1 MDFLRSRKMLDHT
14 PENTSP
20 PLTAADF
27 AVLGLRLS
35 EARTAVIRKAV
46 RQTVRK
52 LRETEAETEFDNEEV
67 VANMADVA
75 VATYRVLDP
84 RRRQRFWERL
94 NLSFG
99 VSFEDESAE
108 RKRIPPGQLPQLV
121 NQANTPRQKDSHS
134 FNVSP

>member
-1 MDFLRSRKMLDHT
+1 MLDHT

-27 AVLGLRLS
+27 AVLGLRFS

-52 LRETEAETEFDNEEV
+52 LRETETVSELDHDDTA
-67 VANMADVA
+67 ANMADVA

-99 VSFEDESAE
+99 VSFEDDSTE
-108 RKRIPPGQLPQLV
+108 RKRILPGQLPEVV
-121 NQANTPRQKDSHS
+121 NQAGSPRTKVSNHL
-134 FNVSP
+134 NVSP

>member
-1 MDFLRSRKMLDHT
+1 MLEHT

-27 AVLGLRLS
+27 AVLGLRFS

-52 LRETEAETEFDNEEV
+52 LRETETESEMDNDDTT
-67 VANMADVA
+67 ANMADVA

-99 VSFEDESAE
+99 VSFEDESGD
-108 RKRIPPGQLPQLV
+108 RKRILPWQLPELV
-121 NQANTPRQKDSHS
+121 NQAGSPRQKDTNHL
-134 FNVSP
+134 NVSP

>member
-1 MDFLRSRKMLDHT
+1 MLDHT

-27 AVLGLRLS
+27 AVLGLRFS

-52 LRETEAETEFDNEEV
+52 LRETESESEMDHDDTA
-67 VANMADVA
+67 ANMADVA

-108 RKRIPPGQLPQLV
+108 RKRILPGQLPEVV
-121 NQANTPRQKDSHS
+121 NQAGSPRQKDNNH

>member
-1 MDFLRSRKMLDHT
+1 MLDHT

-27 AVLGLRLS
+27 AVLGLRFS

-52 LRETEAETEFDNEEV
+52 LRETETVSDLDHDDTAS
-67 VANMADVA
+67 NMADVA

-99 VSFEDESAE
+99 VSFEDDSTE
-108 RKRIPPGQLPQLV
+108 RKRILPGQLAEVV
-121 NQANTPRQKDSHS
+121 NQAGSPRTKVTNHL
-134 FNVSP
+134 NVSP

>member
-1 MDFLRSRKMLDHT
+1 MLEHT

-27 AVLGLRLS
+27 AVLGLRFS

-52 LRETEAETEFDNEEV
+52 LRETETESEMDNDDTT
-67 VANMADVA
+67 ANMAVVA

-99 VSFEDESAE
+99 VSFEDESGD
-108 RKRIPPGQLPQLV
+108 RKRILPWQLPELV
-121 NQANTPRQKDSHS
+121 NQAGSPRQKDTNHL
-134 FNVSP
+134 NVSP

>member
-1 MDFLRSRKMLDHT
+1 MSEHT
-14 PENTSP
+14 PENTNP

-27 AVLGLRLS
+27 AVLGLRIS

-52 LRETEAETEFDNEEV
+52 LRDTESESEIPAEDN
-67 VANMADVA
+67 AAHRADVA

-99 VSFEDESAE
+99 VSFEDDSVD
-108 RKRIPPGQLPQLV
+108 RKRILPWQLPELASQ
-121 NQANTPRQKDSHS
+121 NASPRQKDRNDL
-134 FNVSP
+134 NVSP

>member
-1 MDFLRSRKMLDHT
+1 MLDHT

-27 AVLGLRLS
+27 AVLGLRFS

-52 LRETEAETEFDNEEV
+52 LRETETVSELDHDDTA
-67 VANMADVA
+67 ANMADVA

-99 VSFEDESAE
+99 VSFEDDSTE
-108 RKRIPPGQLPQLV
+108 RKRILPGQLPEVV
-121 NQANTPRQKDSHS
+121 NQAGSPRTKVTNHL
-134 FNVSP
+134 NVSP

>member
-1 MDFLRSRKMLDHT
+1 MLDHT

-27 AVLGLRLS
+27 AVLGLRFS

-52 LRETEAETEFDNEEV
+52 LRETETASELDHDDTA
-67 VANMADVA
+67 ANMADVA

-99 VSFEDESAE
+99 VSFEDDSTE
-108 RKRIPPGQLPQLV
+108 RKRILPGQLPEVV
-121 NQANTPRQKDSHS
+121 NQAGSPRTKVTNHL
-134 FNVSP
+134 NVSP

>member
-1 MDFLRSRKMLDHT
+1 MLEHT

-27 AVLGLRLS
+27 AVLGLRFS

-52 LRETEAETEFDNEEV
+52 LRETETESEMDNDDTT
-67 VANMADVA
+67 ANMADVA

-99 VSFEDESAE
+99 VSFEDESGD
-108 RKRIPPGQLPQLV
+108 RKRILPWQLPELV
-121 NQANTPRQKDSHS
+121 NQVGSPRQKDTNHL
-134 FNVSP
+134 NVSP

>member
-1 MDFLRSRKMLDHT
+1 MLEPT

-27 AVLGLRLS
+27 AVLGLRFS

-46 RQTVRK
+46 RQTIQK
-52 LRETEAETEFDNEEV
+52 LRETETDPSTEPQD
-67 VANMADVA
+67 ATSNMADVA

-99 VSFEDESAE
+99 ISFEDESAE
-108 RKRIPPGQLPQLV
+108 RKRIPPGQLAELV
-121 NQANTPRQKDSHS
+121 NQAGSPRQKETHHL
-134 FNVSP
+134 NVSP

>member
-1 MDFLRSRKMLDHT
+1 MLDHT

-27 AVLGLRLS
+27 AVLGLRFS

-52 LRETEAETEFDNEEV
+52 LRETETESEMDHDDTA
-67 VANMADVA
+67 ANMADVA

-99 VSFEDESAE
+99 VSFEDESGD
-108 RKRIPPGQLPQLV
+108 RKSILPWQLPELV
-121 NQANTPRQKDSHS
+121 NQAGSPRQKDTNHL
-134 FNVSP
+134 NVSP

>member
-1 MDFLRSRKMLDHT
+1 MLEHT
-14 PENTSP
+14 PENTRP

-27 AVLGLRLS
+27 AVLGLRFS

-52 LRETEAETEFDNEEV
+52 LRETETESEMDNDDTT
-67 VANMADVA
+67 ANMADVA

-99 VSFEDESAE
+99 VSFEDESGD
-108 RKRIPPGQLPQLV
+108 RKRILPWQLPELV
-121 NQANTPRQKDSHS
+121 NQVGSPRQKDTNHL
-134 FNVSP
+134 NVSP

>member
-1 MDFLRSRKMLDHT
+1 MLDHT

-27 AVLGLRLS
+27 AVLGLRFS

-52 LRETEAETEFDNEEV
+52 LRETETESEMDHDDTA
-67 VANMADVA
+67 ANMADVA

-99 VSFEDESAE
+99 VSFEDESGD
-108 RKRIPPGQLPQLV
+108 RKRILPWQLPELV
-121 NQANTPRQKDSHS
+121 NQAGSPRQKDTNHL
-134 FNVSP
+134 NVSP

>member
-1 MDFLRSRKMLDHT
+1 MLDHT

-27 AVLGLRLS
+27 AVLGLRFS

-52 LRETEAETEFDNEEV
+52 LRETETVSELDHDDTA
-67 VANMADVA
+67 ANMADVA

-99 VSFEDESAE
+99 VSFEDDSTE
-108 RKRIPPGQLPQLV
+108 RKRILPGQLPEVV
-121 NQANTPRQKDSHS
+121 NQAGNPRTKVTNHL
-134 FNVSP
+134 NVSP

>member
-1 MDFLRSRKMLDHT
+1 MLENT

-27 AVLGLRLS
+27 AVLGLRFS

-52 LRETEAETEFDNEEV
+52 LRETETESEMDNDDTT
-67 VANMADVA
+67 ANMADVA

-108 RKRIPPGQLPQLV
+108 RKRILPGQLPEVV
-121 NQANTPRQKDSHS
+121 NQAGSPRQKDNNH